1 MYTSFDGYEAA
12 GLLLYFRKENFS
24 CWYRSSEKLR
34 PLVCAEVAEECGK
47 FSGSEWYPSDIV
59 SRRDN
64 GSSARCQPR
73 CKTGSRRRVFHDDRN
88 KTLHLYSFANFV
100 YFIYL
105 PALVS
110 HKFHFLP
117 STIIPE
123 LRTAPVKILFRTL
136 PRFSAVHPRY
146 NGPGFLA
153 NAGHFFLLLANTPV
167 AQREDSISTRFRG
180 AFSEEK
186 NANRRRQDKCAKE
199 PIKST
204 VPFPCVIWRIYDP
217 VCVDWGFWY
226 FDCYRWMFRS
236 PESNCKCQVMLSIF
250 SAVNALLP
258 WEKIWEVSHFLLLKD
273 T

>member
-1 MYTSFDGYEAA
+1 MYTSFDGYQAA
-12 GLLLYFRKENFS
+12 GLLLHFRKENFS

-34 PLVCAEVAEECGK
+34 PLVCAGVAEECGK

-105 PALVS
+105 PALAS

-123 LRTAPVKILFRTL
+123 LRASPVKILFRTL
-136 PRFSAVHPRY
+136 PRFSVVHPRATMGRGFSRMLVIFFSY
-146 NGPGFLA
+146 LRTHRLRSARTRFPPGFA
-153 NAGHFFLLLANTPV
+153 
-167 AQREDSISTRFRG
+167 
-180 AFSEEK
+180 
-186 NANRRRQDKCAKE
+186 RRILGGKKCK
-199 PIKST
+199 
-204 VPFPCVIWRIYDP
+204 
-217 VCVDWGFWY
+217 
-226 FDCYRWMFRS
+226 
-236 PESNCKCQVMLSIF
+236 
-250 SAVNALLP
+250 
-258 WEKIWEVSHFLLLKD
+258 
-273 T
+273 